1 MILFFGDPKFK
12 VFAVLVTEELG
23 LEDIKKLSWVLES
36 DYIDSTEILEKFIG
50 PKSSMITPWS
60 TNAVE
65 ITKNMGLRNIN
76 RIEEFTYLKKSERF
90 DKMINEKY
98 QNLNQQIF
106 DNNISPEN
114 IHFIDS
120 ISKYNDEQGLALDNF
135 EISYLENLSK
145 KIGRKLSDS
154 EVYGFSQVNSEHC
167 RHKIFNGKF
176 IIDGVE
182 KKESLFDLIKLTS
195 KKNKNFIISA
205 YSDNVAF
212 ISGPIINQF
221 QPKRGDKASYFITKE
236 IESIISLKAETHNF
250 PTTVEP
256 YNGSA
261 TGSGGEIRDR
271 VAGGT
276 GSLPLVGSAVYM
288 TPYSRLNNK
297 KSWEKNIKERNWKYQ
312 TPADILI
319 KASNGASDFGNCFGQ
334 PLIVGS
340 LFTFEHKEK
349 DEILSYDKVI
359 MLAGGVGYGELK
371 QSMKGKPKKGD
382 IIVLLGGDNYRIG
395 MGGAS
400 VSSTDIGS
408 YDNSIELNAVQRS
421 NPEMQKRVTN
431 TIRSLFEMDK
441 NPIVSIHD
449 HGAGGHLNCFSE
461 LVEDVG
467 GEIYLDSLPIGDPS
481 LSYKELI
488 GNESQERIG
497 LIIREGDY
505 DIVKN
510 IAERERA
517 PIYRVGK
524 VTADKRFRV
533 LDRNN
538 NIETIDLEID
548 NLFGDAPKKIIT
560 DITKKTQFSDF
571 KYESEKIY
579 DYVESILS
587 LESVA
592 CKDWLTNKVDRCVT
606 GRVAQQQTVG
616 EIQLPLSNCG
626 VVSLDYENYNGVATS
641 IGHSPISGLINPSIG
656 SINSIGES
664 LTNIIWAPLEN
675 GIKSISLS
683 ANWMWPCGNE
693 GEDSRL
699 YKAVNACSKFAIELG
714 INIPTGKDSLSMVQ
728 KYDDIK
734 IKSPGTVII
743 SASGHCQDIR
753 KVIRPVLY
761 KESGDIYYIDLS
773 FDKLKLGGSSFA
785 QTQNKIGNDAPTI
798 KNAVKFKDSFNLIQ
812 DLIKSNKI
820 KSGHDISSGGMI
832 TTLLE
837 MCFSSVS
844 IGMDLNLTNVGC
856 NDIVKLFFSENHG
869 VIIQSNSNL
878 KNVFSKIGVVCHK
891 IGKLN
896 NDGLLNIKNFD
907 NNFSFNISKYRDI
920 WYSTSKDFDKIQT
933 KNNKGIER
941 FNNYKNQ
948 PLNYIFPND
957 FNGNINTNFDRT
969 IINAAVIRE
978 KGSNSERE
986 MAYLLSLAGFNVKDI
1001 HMTDI
1006 ISGKENLEDV
1016 QLLVAVGGFSN
1027 SDVLG
1032 SAKGWAGS
1040 FNHNPKAKNAITNFF
1055 KRKDTISL
1063 GVCNGC
1069 QLFIEL
1075 GLINKDHSLK
1085 PKMKHNDS
1093 NKFECIFS
1101 SIDIVE
1107 SPSILLKGLEGTRLG
1122 VWSAHGEG
1130 KFDFPYPEEKYFI
1143 AAKYSY
1149 KTYPANPNGSKFN
1162 TAMLVSD
1169 DGRHLV
1175 MMPHIERS
1183 LYPHNWAFYP
1193 DNRDDKYSPW
1203 IIVFNNAYNWLNSTN
1218 NN

>member
-1 MILFFGDPKFK
+1 MILFFGDPKLK
-12 VFAVLVTEELG
+12 VFVVKVSVELSF
-23 LEDIKKLSWVLES
+23 EDIKKLSWVLES
-36 DYIDSTEILEKFIG
+36 DFIELKEISEKFIG

-65 ITKNMGLRNIN
+65 ITRNMGIKDID
-76 RIEEFTYLKKSERF
+76 RIEVFINHKISEKF
-90 DKMINEKY
+90 DKMIDQEY
-98 QNLNQQIF
+98 QNLNQHIF
-106 DNNISPEN
+106 DNKSVPDRIHLIQNISE
-114 IHFIDS
+114 
-120 ISKYNDEQGLALDNF
+120 YNDEQGLALDDF

-145 KIGRKLSDS
+145 KLGRRLSDS

-176 IIDGVE
+176 IIDGEE
-182 KKESLFDLIKLTS
+182 KNESLFDLIKLTS
-195 KKNKNFIISA
+195 KKNKNFIVSA

-212 ISGPIINQF
+212 INGPMITQF
-221 QPKRGDKASYFITKE
+221 QPREADKSSYFIKKK

-256 YNGSA
+256 YNGAA

-271 VAGGT
+271 AAGGT
-276 GSLPLVGSAVYM
+276 GSLPLIGSAVYM
-288 TPYSRLNNK
+288 TPYSRLNDK
-297 KSWEKNIKERNWKYQ
+297 KIWEKNIKKRNWKYQ
-312 TPADILI
+312 TPSDILI

-340 LFTFEHKEK
+340 LFTFEHKEG
-349 DEILSYDKVI
+349 DEIHSYDKVI
-359 MLAGGVGYGELK
+359 MLAGGVGYGELS
-371 QSMKGKPKKGD
+371 QSMKGKPKRGD

-400 VSSTDIGS
+400 VSSTDTGS

-431 TIRSLFEMDK
+431 TIRSLFEMDE

-461 LVEDVG
+461 LVEDTG

-497 LIIREGDY
+497 IIIREEDY
-505 DIVKN
+505 EIVKN

-517 PIYRVGK
+517 PIYKVGK
-524 VTADKRFRV
+524 VTGDNKFKV
-533 LDRNN
+533 FDRKNN
-538 NIETIDLEID
+538 TETIDLKID
-548 NLFGDAPKKIIT
+548 SLFGDAPKKIISDT
-560 DITKKTQFSDF
+560 TKTTEYSEI
-571 KYESEKIY
+571 KYFAENIY
-579 DYVESILS
+579 DYVEGVLS

-606 GRVAQQQTVG
+606 GRIAQQQTVG

-626 VVSLDYENYNGVATS
+626 VVSLDYDNYNGVATS
-641 IGHSPISGLINPSIG
+641 IGHSPISGLIDPSIG

-664 LTNIIWAPLEN
+664 LTNIVWAPLQS

-699 YKAVNACSKFAIELG
+699 YDAVSACSRFAIELG

-728 KYDDIK
+728 KYDSMK
-734 IKSPGTVII
+734 VKSPGTVII
-743 SASGHCQDIR
+743 SASGHCEDIR
-753 KVIRPVLY
+753 KVVKPVLN
-761 KESGDIYYIDLS
+761 KNIGDIYYIDMS
-773 FDKLKLGGSSFA
+773 FDELKLGGSSFA
-785 QTQNKIGNDAPTI
+785 QTQNKIGTKAPTI
-798 KNAVKFKDSFNLIQ
+798 NDSNKFKNAFNLVQ
-812 DLIKSNKI
+812 DLIRANKI

-837 MCFSSVS
+837 LCFSSNK
-844 IGMDLNLTNVGC
+844 IGMDIDLTEIGC
-856 NDIVKLFFSENHG
+856 SDTVKLFFSENAG
-869 VIIQSNSNL
+869 LIIQSDSDLNID
-878 KNVFSKIGVVCHK
+878 FSRLGISCFK
-891 IGKLN
+891 IGKIN
-896 NDGLLNIKNFD
+896 KDGLLNIKNFKSD
-907 NNFSFNISKYRDI
+907 FSFNIEKYRDI
-920 WYSTSKDFDKIQT
+920 WFSTSRDFDKIQT
-933 KNNKGIER
+933 KNNKGVER
-941 FNNYKNQ
+941 FENYKEQ
-948 PLNYIFPND
+948 PLNFIFPKDPNP
-957 FNGNINTNFDRT
+957 NVNSNSKKNE
-969 IINAAVIRE
+969 INAAVIRE

-986 MAYLLSLAGFNVKDI
+986 MAYMMSLAGFNVKDI

-1006 ISGKENLEDV
+1006 ISGREDLKDV

-1040 FNHNPKAKNAITNFF
+1040 FIHNPQAKNAITSFF
-1055 KRKDTISL
+1055 EREDTISL

-1075 GLINKDHSLK
+1075 GLINKDHSHK

-1101 SIDIVE
+1101 TVDIVP
-1107 SPSILLKGLEGTRLG
+1107 SPSIMLNGLEGSRLG

-1130 KFDFPYPEEKYFI
+1130 KFDLPYSEDKYSI

-1149 KTYPANPNGSKFN
+1149 DSYPANPNGSKFN

-1183 LYPHNWAFYP
+1183 IHPHNWAFYP
-1193 DNRDDKYSPW
+1193 EERDDKYSPW
-1203 IIVFNNAYNWLNSTN
+1203 IKVFNNSYDWLLNKN
-1218 NN
+1218 K